1 MVNDPDVVDPVI
13 RQHQDRDA
21 KIAQAEAALTLAKD
35 SADIL
40 LSADGNLVQNIL
52 IDESALATSANVK
65 DALRNVL
72 VDGPKR
78 FRESLPII
86 GSILPPL
93 PLEKG
98 VAPFL
103 EKTLQEKNAQDLMG
117 KISALV
123 PRPSPPTFPTVDGIP
138 IASNSD
144 SPAGFSVDPEQAAVL
159 AKEVRENLPKYAP
172 LIGQLG
178 GKVRTFVV
186 LLFTARGCLFTAS
199 I

>member
-1 MVNDPDVVDPVI
+1 MVNDPDVMDPV
-13 RQHQDRDA
+13 RRRHQDRDA

-65 DALRNVL
+65 DALRNAF

-86 GSILPPL
+86 GSRLPPL
-93 PLEKG
+93 PLEKDI
-98 VAPFL
+98 APFL
-103 EKTLQEKNAQDLMG
+103 EKTSQEKNAQELIG
-117 KISALV
+117 KISTFV
-123 PRPSPPTFPTVDGIP
+123 PRPSPPTFPGGQTVDGIP
-138 IASNSD
+138 IASNNG
-144 SPAGFSVDPEQAAVL
+144 SPAGFSSVEPEQAAMI

-172 LIGQLG
+172 LFGQLG
-178 GKVRTFVV
+178 GKVRIRLF
-186 LLFTARGCLFTAS
+186 LLCL
-199 I
+199 